1 MIKKNF
7 SLVEFLFFPV
17 ARVMNSWSPS
27 QTAQQNM
34 AMKKNWSKAA
44 TMVQT
49 AWKERKQDQDQLS
62 SSSIGHNSHWSNS
75 FKRKWDLEDF

>member
-1 MIKKNF
+1 MMKKNF

-27 QTAQQNM
+27 QTAQQNV

-49 AWKERKQDQDQLS
+49 AWKESKQDQDQLS
-62 SSSIGHNSHWSNS
+62 SRSRDWS
-75 FKRKWDLEDF
+75 